1 MKLIIAI
8 VQDQDVSLL
17 RDDLTEN
24 KFHMTKL
31 ASSGGFLKTG
41 NSTLLIGTP
50 EERVEEALKIISDN
64 CEARET
70 TTSMLNLSTPQEP
83 FMPMP
88 MDILIGGATVFVL
101 DVEEH
106 HRF

>member
-1 MKLIIAI
+1 MKLIVAI

-17 RDDLTEN
+17 RDDLAEH

-50 EERVEEALKIISDN
+50 TERVEEALRIIAEN
-64 CEARET
+64 CESRDT
-70 TTSMLNLSTPQEP
+70 TASMVNLTSPQEP
-83 FMPMP
+83 FMPIP
-88 MDILIGGATVFVL
+88 MDVHIGGATVFVL

>member
-17 RDDLTEN
+17 RDDLTDHN
-24 KFHMTKL
+24 FHMTKL

-50 EERVEEALKIISDN
+50 KERVQEALKLIEEN
-64 CEARET
+64 CESRDT
-70 TTSMLNLSTPQEP
+70 TASMVNITNPQEP
-83 FMPMP
+83 FMPLP
-88 MDILIGGATVFVL
+88 MDVHIGGATVFVL
-101 DVEEH
+101 DVDEH
-106 HRF
+106 YRF